1 MPWHLLRM
9 DVRCVLAVVT
19 GLGIAALILSL
30 VKVTDVSLPPRTKY
44 GMVFDAGSSH
54 TALYIYQ
61 WPADKENNTGIVS
74 QVEACTVPGLG
85 ISSYADDPTK
95 AGISLKVCLDKA
107 MTVIPAKQQKETPT
121 YLGATAGMRLL
132 REQNSTKADQ
142 VLAEVS
148 KAIQAYPVDFRGAQV
163 LTGNE
168 EGSFGW
174 ITVNY
179 LLQTL
184 IKFSFTGE
192 WIHLP
197 AADTVG
203 ALDLGGASTQIAFFP
218 GRTIED
224 NSTQALFKLYGSN
237 YSIYT
242 HSYLCYG
249 QNQVLKKLIASL
261 REDNITSISHPCY
274 PKGYQMNIT
283 TASLYDSPC
292 IPAPSTSIQNKTLT
306 VEGMGIP
313 AKCRSAIQQLFNFT
327 ACSPNRTCG
336 FNGVYQPPERGQF
349 YAFSGYYSVFHF
361 LNLTSGQPL
370 STVNSTI
377 WDFCRKSWKELQEE
391 FPEQNRIYLQNYC
404 AAGFYI
410 LTILTQ
416 GYKFDN
422 WMWQNIHFRQQVAN
436 TDMGWSLGYML
447 NLTNMIPAEVPSQA
461 KGQKFVFWIIT
472 MLIVGLLLAL
482 VLWSIVA
489 LTYQRQFANYETIL

>member
-1 MPWHLLRM
+1 MPWHPLRV
-9 DVRCVLAVVT
+9 DIRCVLAVATV
-19 GLGIAALILSL
+19 LGMAALILSL

-74 QVEACTVPGLG
+74 QVEACTVPGPG

-95 AGISLKVCLDKA
+95 AGTSLKVCLDKA

-148 KAIQAYPVDFRGAQV
+148 KAIQEYSVDFRGARV
-163 LTGNE
+163 LTGND

-184 IKFSFTGE
+184 IK
-192 WIHLP
+192 
-197 AADTVG
+197 
-203 ALDLGGASTQIAFFP
+203 
-218 GRTIED
+218 D
-224 NSTQALFKLYGSN
+224 N
-237 YSIYT
+237 
-242 HSYLCYG
+242 
-249 QNQVLKKLIASL
+249 V
-261 REDNITSISHPCY
+261 TSISHPCY

-292 IPAPSTSIQNKTLT
+292 IPAPSTSAQNKTLT
-306 VEGMGIP
+306 VVGMGMP

-327 ACSPNRTCG
+327 ACRPNKTCG

-370 STVNSTI
+370 STVNTTI
-377 WDFCRKSWKELQEE
+377 WDFCYKNWKELQEE
-391 FPEQNRIYLQNYC
+391 FPGQDRTYLRNYC

-410 LTILTQ
+410 LTILMQ

-422 WMWQNIHFRQQVAN
+422 QTWQNIHFRQQVAN
-436 TDMGWSLGYML
+436 TDVGWSLGYML
-447 NLTNMIPAEVPSQA
+447 NLTNMIPAEVPSKA